1 MLNTISLAGEP
12 MQISGNIDDPFPP
25 GFVDLIEPVAV
36 SCDVGSLINKNVTSE
51 GVDQNLRNYDL
62 DQKSLPLVQS

>member
-1 MLNTISLAGEP
+1 
-12 MQISGNIDDPFPP
+12 MQISGDIDDPFPP

-51 GVDQNLRNYDL
+51 GCGSKFTKL
-62 DQKSLPLVQS
+62 